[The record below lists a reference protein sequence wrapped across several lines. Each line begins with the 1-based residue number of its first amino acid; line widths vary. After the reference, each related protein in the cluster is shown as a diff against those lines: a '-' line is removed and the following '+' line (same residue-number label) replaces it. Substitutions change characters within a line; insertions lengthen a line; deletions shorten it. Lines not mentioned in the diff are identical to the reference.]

1 MTTFSE
7 HQYKLG
13 PFAKPGRLG
22 SPGACNKPIS
32 MQTTFPKIAAVI
44 LAISAIAFMGVSV
57 AAYFGRPN
65 PVAEMGA
72 AEIVE
77 YNFQVS
83 PGAEANW
90 TVAPPNTPAKSV
102 KTPYEAVLF
111 AYSDKSDKLIADT
124 NRMNALT
131 EKLRQQ
137 ITEARESQAADIAAL
152 EKRIETV
159 SRFVA
164 EADAELMKRSQELQK
179 LSVETADIR
188 RETSKRREDVT
199 RLQSELDEL
208 RTDKFSLEQIQK
220 TLTDRLIRLQLE
232 NQALE
237 LRLGK

>member
-1 MTTFSE
+1 
-7 HQYKLG
+7 
-13 PFAKPGRLG
+13 
-22 SPGACNKPIS
+22 
-32 MQTTFPKIAAVI
+32 MQTIFPKIAAVV
-44 LAISAIAFMGVSV
+44 LAISAVAFMGVSV

-72 AEIVE
+72 AEIAE

-90 TVAPPNTPAKSV
+90 TVKSGYGENV
-102 KTPYEAVLF
+102 TSKPVGTPYEAVLF
-111 AYSDKSDKLIADT
+111 AYSDKSSKLKAET
-124 NRMNALT
+124 AEMNALT
-131 EKLRQQ
+131 SKLREQ

-152 EKRIETV
+152 QKRIEAV
-159 SRFVA
+159 SKFVSD
-164 EADAELMKRSQELQK
+164 ADAALMQRSQELQK
-179 LSVETADIR
+179 LSVETADTR

-208 RTDKFSLEQIQK
+208 RTDKFRLEQIQK

>member
-1 MTTFSE
+1 
-7 HQYKLG
+7 
-13 PFAKPGRLG
+13 
-22 SPGACNKPIS
+22 
-32 MQTTFPKIAAVI
+32 
-44 LAISAIAFMGVSV
+44 MGVSV

-72 AEIVE
+72 AEIAE

-90 TVAPPNTPAKSV
+90 TVSAGSGPNATPKPVA
-102 KTPYEAVLF
+102 TPYEAVLF
-111 AYSDKSDKLIADT
+111 AYSDKSDKLIAET
-124 NRMNALT
+124 TQMNTLT
-131 EKLRQQ
+131 AKLREQ
-137 ITEARESQAADIAAL
+137 ITESRESQAADIAAL

-159 SRFVA
+159 TKFVA
-164 EADAELMKRSQELQK
+164 DADAALMQRSQELQK